1 MTFEFLK
8 SFYFNFKKI
17 KINQILRKIKLI
29 NQKMPKTQL
38 IRSRSVPNLNTSSKS
53 SDISDIN
60 LSEDD
65 EDSTCIEANK
75 TLDKSD

>member
-1 MTFEFLK
+1 MNFEYLK

-17 KINQILRKIKLI
+17 KINEMLRKIKLI

-38 IRSRSVPNLNTSSKS
+38 IRSRSMPNLNTSSKS

-75 TLDKSD
+75 TLDKRD

>member
-1 MTFEFLK
+1 VTFEFLK

-17 KINQILRKIKLI
+17 KINEILRTIKLI
-29 NQKMPKTQL
+29 NQKMHKTQL
-38 IRSRSVPNLNTSSKS
+38 VRSRSVPNLNTSSKS

>member
-1 MTFEFLK
+1 MH
-8 SFYFNFKKI
+8 
-17 KINQILRKIKLI
+17 
-29 NQKMPKTQL
+29 KTQL
-38 IRSRSVPNLNTSSKS
+38 VRSRSVPNLNTSSKS